1 MINWFNELNEFN
13 IDIQT
18 NLLRNTL
25 EVETKIT
32 ACMDDV
38 IVAITN
44 IVINTTMALS
54 VKFSISR

>member
-1 MINWFNELNEFN
+1 MINWFNELN

-25 EVETKIT
+25 EVKTKIT

>member
-1 MINWFNELNEFN
+1 MINWFNKLNELN

-25 EVETKIT
+25 EVKTKIT

>member
-1 MINWFNELNEFN
+1 MINWFNELNELN

-25 EVETKIT
+25 EVKTKL
-32 ACMDDV
+32 
-38 IVAITN
+38 VAITI

-54 VKFSISR
+54 VKFSI